1 MKNKNNSKDIFLCN
15 FCGKPSAEVGHLIES
30 NISKDKVRICFV
42 CHNTCSHIF
51 SHHSKQY
58 SAKSFSKKK
67 KSKNFDPRS
76 LKEYLDQYVIGQD
89 FAKKALSIAVANH
102 YKRIN
107 EIVECNSK
115 DEVILEKTNVLLVG
129 PTGCGKTMLIKRLA
143 KFLNVP
149 LAIGD
154 ATSLTEAGYV
164 GDDVESLISTL
175 LRNCDFDI
183 EAAQSGII
191 YIDEIDKLSI
201 SRNNVSIS
209 KDVGGEGVQQSLLKI
224 IEGTT
229 CNVSPQGGRKHP
241 EQKMLHID
249 TTNILFIVGGTFA
262 GIEDILAKRNG
273 RKMGF
278 HHSAE
283 TAHEQDE
290 SVLPED
296 LIKFGMIPEFIGR
309 FPLIQ
314 KLEKLSVED
323 LVTVLEKPK
332 NSLVKQYKKQFQFD
346 NVQLT
351 FEKDALYY
359 IAERAFVLST
369 GARGLKQIIERILFD
384 YNFNVVDY
392 KNKKIV
398 ITKKYV
404 EEKL

>member
-1 MKNKNNSKDIFLCN
+1 MKSKTNTKDNYLCN

-30 NISKDKVRICFV
+30 NISKEKVRICYI
-42 CHNTCSHIF
+42 CHNTCGHIF
-51 SHHSKQY
+51 SYHNKNGSVKNYGKKNKQ
-58 SAKSFSKKK
+58 KS
-67 KSKNFDPRS
+67 FDPRT
-76 LKEYLDQYVIGQD
+76 LKEYLDQFVIGQD

-102 YKRIN
+102 FKRLYGQN
-107 EIVECNSK
+107 QNSK
-115 DEVILEKTNVLLVG
+115 KDDVLLEKTNVLMVG
-129 PTGCGKTMLIKRLA
+129 PTGCGKTMLIRKLA
-143 KFLNVP
+143 QFLNVP

-164 GDDVESLISTL
+164 GDDVETLISTL

-183 EAAQSGII
+183 EAAEGGII

-209 KDVGGEGVQQSLLKI
+209 KDVGGEGVQQALLKL

-249 TTNILFIVGGTFA
+249 TTNILFIVGGTFV
-262 GIEDILAKRNG
+262 GIDDIVAQRNG

-278 HHSAE
+278 SHSSDCNS
-283 TAHEQDE
+283 QPDE
-290 SVLPED
+290 SILPED
-296 LIKFGMIPEFIGR
+296 LIRFGMIPEFVGR

-314 KLEKLSVED
+314 KLQKLSIDD
-323 LVTVLEKPK
+323 LVTVLIEPK
-332 NSLVKQYKKQFQFD
+332 NSLIKQYQKQFKYDQVD
-346 NVQLT
+346 LS
-351 FEKDALYY
+351 FEKLALVK
-359 IAERAFVLST
+359 IAEKAFTLNT
-369 GARGLKQIIERILFD
+369 GARGLKQIMERILFD
-384 YNFNVVDY
+384 YNYNVSDY

-404 EEKL
+404 EGKI

>member
-1 MKNKNNSKDIFLCN
+1 MKSKTNSKDSFLCS

-30 NISKDKVRICFV
+30 NISKEKVRICFI
-42 CHNTCSHIF
+42 CHNTCGHIF
-51 SHHSKQY
+51 SYHNKNG
-58 SAKSFSKKK
+58 SFKPSSKKTK
-67 KSKNFDPRS
+67 TKFLDPRTI
-76 LKEYLDQYVIGQD
+76 KEFLDQYVIGQNL
-89 FAKKALSIAVANH
+89 AKKALSIAVANH
-102 YKRIN
+102 FKRIN
-107 EIVECNSK
+107 SATNSK
-115 DEVILEKTNVLLVG
+115 QKDDVQLEKTNVLMVG
-129 PTGCGKTMLIKRLA
+129 PTGCGKTMLIKKLA
-143 KFLNVP
+143 QFLNVP

-209 KDVGGEGVQQSLLKI
+209 KDVGGEGVQQGLLKL

-249 TTNILFIVGGTFA
+249 TTNILFIVGGTFV
-262 GIEDILAKRNG
+262 GIEEIVAQRNG

-278 HHSAE
+278 THHTDAFKK
-283 TAHEQDE
+283 ADE

-296 LIKFGMIPEFIGR
+296 LIKFGMIPEFVGR

-314 KLEKLSVED
+314 KLDKLSISD
-323 LVTVLEKPK
+323 LITVLTDPK
-332 NSLVKQYKKQFQFD
+332 NSLVKQYQKQFKYDQVDLVF
-346 NVQLT
+346 QHS
-351 FEKDALYY
+351 ALEF
-359 IAERAFVLST
+359 IAEKAFALST
-369 GARGLKQIIERILFD
+369 GARGLKQIMEKILFD
-384 YNFNVVDY
+384 YNYDVADY

-398 ITKKYV
+398 ITRKYI
-404 EEKL
+404 EDKI